1 MVHRIVALA
10 IVILT
15 AACAGQAR
23 QRLGKK
29 DPLTKLALFWLGLI
43 LAQALLG
50 AATIWSNK
58 AADVATAHVL
68 GGALSLV
75 TGALWYIIAFR
86 RSATSPEIA
95 PVTTISGAY
104 GGAPAMAANK

>member
-1 MVHRIVALA
+1 MAKSDSLA
-10 IVILT
+10 
-15 AACAGQAR
+15 
-23 QRLGKK
+23 
-29 DPLTKLALFWLGLI
+29 KLALFWLALI
-43 LAQALLG
+43 LAQIVLG

-75 TGALWYIIAFR
+75 TGALWCIIAFR
-86 RSATSPEIA
+86 RSAALPEIA
-95 PVTTISGAY
+95 PATTISGAF

>member
-1 MVHRIVALA
+1 M
-10 IVILT
+10 
-15 AACAGQAR
+15 AAAGQKGSADKAR
-23 QRLGKK
+23 VV
-29 DPLTKLALFWLGLI
+29 WLGLI

-75 TGALWYIIAFR
+75 TGALWCVIAFR
-86 RSATSPEIA
+86 RSAALPEIA
-95 PVTTISGAY
+95 PATTISGAF
-104 GGAPAMAANK
+104 GGAPALAANK